1 MKKLITLIFII
12 FISFQ
17 GFTQDPEL
25 FRTWYLY
32 HVSMDLDEPYYIS
45 DISPSIQPF
54 ITIEEDLSYIG
65 EGACNSFSGS
75 YEYLGGNSLDYLSFN
90 SSNDDCGNQSH
101 NFFENDYF
109 GFIPGGFEY
118 TITQENNELTLHFD
132 SPVFSG
138 LIFRDFPLAITDNN
152 ISEIKIYPN
161 PTSELLFISS
171 EGVNDLNAIKIYT
184 LLGKVITSQKYIQNT
199 PLDIS
204 NLSEGIY
211 FIELISEEVSTIKRF
226 IKK

>member
-45 DISPSIQPF
+45 DINPPISPF

-65 EGACNSFSGS
+65 EGACNSFNGS

-118 TITQENNELTLHFD
+118 TITQENDGLTLYL
-132 SPVFSG
+132 STPLMSG
-138 LIFRDFPLAITDNN
+138 LTFKEFPLSVFENTLPQ
-152 ISEIKIYPN
+152 IKIYPN
-161 PTSELLFISS
+161 PVSNTLYISS
-171 EGVNDLNAIKIYT
+171 VNTVIEKMIVYSIS
-184 LLGKVITSQKYIQNT
+184 GQKVLAQYKNQMKS
-199 PLDIS
+199 LDVS
-204 NLSEGIY
+204 VLSKGMY
-211 FIELISEEVSTIKRF
+211 FIEIYSSNRKTVKKF
-226 IKK
+226 IKE